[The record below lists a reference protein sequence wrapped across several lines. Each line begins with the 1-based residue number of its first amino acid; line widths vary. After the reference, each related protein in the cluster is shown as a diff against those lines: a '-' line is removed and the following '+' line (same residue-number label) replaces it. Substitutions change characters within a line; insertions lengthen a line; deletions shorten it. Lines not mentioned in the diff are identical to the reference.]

1 MQGKNREKLIR
12 LVKEIVD
19 EHYVPQSHRG
29 SLTDIYRRVVS
40 KTYPM
45 SMVTFFRMI
54 ERAIADDGYVGN
66 GANRVYRN
74 AKGKGKED

>member
-1 MQGKNREKLIR
+1 MRGENREKMIR
-12 LVKEIVD
+12 LVKEMVD

-45 SMVTFFRMI
+45 SLVTFFRMI

-74 AKGKGKED
+74 KEKEG

>member
-1 MQGKNREKLIR
+1 MRGENREKMIR
-12 LVKEIVD
+12 LVKEMVD

-45 SMVTFFRMI
+45 SKVTFFRMI
-54 ERAIADDGYVGN
+54 ERAIRDDGYVGN
-66 GANRVYRN
+66 GANRVWRN
-74 AKGKGKED
+74 KKKEKEG

>member
-1 MQGKNREKLIR
+1 MIR
-12 LVKEIVD
+12 LVKEMVD

-45 SMVTFFRMI
+45 SLVTFFRMI

-74 AKGKGKED
+74 KEKEG